1 MPGTRSP
8 PHGPSAAPALN
19 RGKRCRCGIL
29 PDRKAA
35 LEHRE
40 DGAAEKRTTALAPN
54 RGKRCRCGILPDR
67 KTALEHRA
75 DGATGKRTATTAPD
89 RGKRCRCGILPD
101 RKTALEH
108 RENGA
113 AEKRTA
119 APAPN
124 RGKRC
129 RCGGGRMVVWG
140 RMENLPRSG
149 LPPVTAEV
157 ALGEV
162 SCYPGVFLTYITCI
176 SQLKID

>member
-1 MPGTRSP
+1 MAAPKTQVPETRSP
-8 PHGPSAAPALN
+8 PHGLSAAPAPN

-40 DGAAEKRTTALAPN
+40 DGEAGKRTTALAPN

-67 KTALEHRA
+67 KTALEHRE
-75 DGATGKRTATTAPD
+75 DGEAGKRTTAP
-89 RGKRCRCGILPD
+89 
-101 RKTALEH
+101 AL
-108 RENGA
+108 
-113 AEKRTA
+113 
-119 APAPN
+119 N

-129 RCGGGRMVVWG
+129 RCGGGRM
-140 RMENLPRSG
+140 ENLPRSG
-149 LPPVTAEV
+149 MPPVTAEV

-176 SQLKID
+176 SPLKID

>member
-1 MPGTRSP
+1 MATHETQVPGTRSP

-29 PDRKAA
+29 PDRKTA

-40 DGAAEKRTTALAPN
+40 DGEAGKRTTAPAPN

-67 KTALEHRA
+67 KA
-75 DGATGKRTATTAPD
+75 
-89 RGKRCRCGILPD
+89 
-101 RKTALEH
+101 ALEH
-108 RENGA
+108 REDGA
-113 AEKRTA
+113 AGKRTT

-124 RGKRC
+124 RVKCC
-129 RCGGGRMVVWG
+129 RCGGRMVVWG
-140 RMENLPRSG
+140 RMGNLPRSG
-149 LPPVTAEV
+149 MPPVTAEV

-176 SQLKID
+176 SPLKID

>member
-1 MPGTRSP
+1 MVAHEAQVPGTRSP
-8 PHGPSAAPALN
+8 PHGPSAALAPD

-40 DGAAEKRTTALAPN
+40 DGAAEKRTTAP
-54 RGKRCRCGILPDR
+54 
-67 KTALEHRA
+67 ALN
-75 DGATGKRTATTAPD
+75 

-113 AEKRTA
+113 AEKHTA
-119 APAPN
+119 APALN

-149 LPPVTAEV
+149 MPPVTAEV

-162 SCYPGVFLTYITCI
+162 SCDSGVF
-176 SQLKID
+176 